1 MTVTQENAEAL
12 VARVEAAR
20 RRLDAAATN
29 ADLRGVAAALDELE
43 EAHGQARKAGIA
55 ISRPGSKVEDSER

>member
-1 MTVTQENAEAL
+1 MTVALENAEAL

-20 RRLDAAATN
+20 RRMAEAAAT
-29 ADLRGVAAALDELE
+29 ADLPGAAAGLDELE

-55 ISRPGSKVEDSER
+55 ISRPGTKLEEPQR